1 MVTSNTLCWQSLPLN
16 LMYPSLLIQILSVL
30 QGSSLGFPPQC
41 FHVIQPVHIHLKVIE
56 SAILIV
62 RTAHVATHGHEQPT
76 LWLRNS
82 RIWCHSLPL
91 RWSGLHFV
99 CLGATHSHCPQTLIL
114 PFHPVSPSFLQ
125 DTLDVVLLWDSAFSS
140 SPFNTDT
147 YYPVRA
153 STLLVPCL
161 LGHVVSQKETWEVSF
176 SITGMPGYGY
186 LPQHLW

>member
-30 QGSSLGFPPQC
+30 QGSNLGFPPQC
-41 FHVIQPVHIHLKVIE
+41 FHIIQPVHIHLKVTE
-56 SAILIV
+56 SGILIV
-62 RTAHVATHGHEQPT
+62 RTAHVATHAYEQPT

-82 RIWCHSLPL
+82 RIWCHSFPR

-125 DTLDVVLLWDSAFSS
+125 DTIDVVLLQDCFQFKSFQYWQIL
-140 SPFNTDT
+140 PCKGFNT
-147 YYPVRA
+147 PG
-153 STLLVPCL
+153 SLVVGTRGQPERDL
-161 LGHVVSQKETWEVSF
+161 RGLF
-176 SITGMPGYGY
+176 FMTGMPGYGY
-186 LPQHLW
+186 LSQHL